1 METGRDQL
9 QCGTP
14 IKDFLMVRLTVH
26 HKHYIG
32 FTYGIFQFLETGW
45 VKELLAVTPPKNFRS
60 RENSE
65 LDVDSRIH

>member
-1 METGRDQL
+1 
-9 QCGTP
+9 
-14 IKDFLMVRLTVH
+14 MVRLTVH